1 MQVLLL
7 AEKGE
12 NPAVWVWIHSS
23 PLLVNLV
30 VCSQTGYTA
39 LGAGACLRKEEAAA
53 KVEGGGNENC
63 PGYFSSQDVLCLF
76 VLSCLWLVPSADAD
90 TKQGWGLG
98 WRTGPFPAIESSISS
113 IAGMRKIWR
122 KYLDFTRGKI
132 PGSTQLNL
140 FFF

>member
-30 VCSQTGYTA
+30 VCSQRGYTA

-76 VLSCLWLVPSADAD
+76 VLSRLWLVPSADAD

-98 WRTGPFPAIESSISS
+98 WRTGPFPAIKHLLHSRNEEDI
-113 IAGMRKIWR
+113 
-122 KYLDFTRGKI
+122 
-132 PGSTQLNL
+132 
-140 FFF
+140 